1 MHRLRTRERERE
13 QKKASQNSTR
23 MRDGK
28 DRDPP
33 LALRFDAPAFSVPG
47 EAGSSG
53 QGGNEHLSP
62 HRQQLGQRL
71 YPRVRALT
79 PVSIL
84 RNKISGVIPCQLIQS
99 MALTIINFD
108 KIGCISRTFNAD
120 SKNINH
126 IEIDQMV

>member
-79 PVSIL
+79 PVSIF
-84 RNKISGVIPCQLIQS
+84 K
-99 MALTIINFD
+99 
-108 KIGCISRTFNAD
+108 
-120 SKNINH
+120 SKLNVENVC
-126 IEIDQMV
+126 DACVCNYYFKKVKR

>member
-79 PVSIL
+79 PVSMFQ
-84 RNKISGVIPCQLIQS
+84 RKINVENVL
-99 MALTIINFD
+99 AYATI
-108 KIGCISRTFNAD
+108 
-120 SKNINH
+120 SK
-126 IEIDQMV
+126 QG

>member
-79 PVSIL
+79 PVSL
-84 RNKISGVIPCQLIQS
+84 FRNKIRVEKLC
-99 MALTIINFD
+99 MFVC
-108 KIGCISRTFNAD
+108 KC
-120 SKNINH
+120 
-126 IEIDQMV
+126 

>member
-13 QKKASQNSTR
+13 QKKANQNSTR

-28 DRDPP
+28 ERDPP

-53 QGGNEHLSP
+53 QGSNEHLSP

-79 PVSIL
+79 PVSIFL
-84 RNKISGVIPCQLIQS
+84 S
-99 MALTIINFD
+99 MVHW
-108 KIGCISRTFNAD
+108 
-120 SKNINH
+120 KNVYNRAPIVQRH
-126 IEIDQMV
+126 QDRP